1 MLDQVQAFI
10 LKMSGKRFPQ
20 NFGNYREKPTVP
32 SHFNYNS
39 STVQGHGNS
48 FSQFSNAGN
57 YPMHRPMKAP
67 PPKTYQQPVED
78 FSDDDE
84 WLSDDSDDQTY
95 MNDNILRRPNRHQ
108 HGHWPESQ
116 SSHQPPIPPRS
127 PSSMANDN
135 TYLPIDNTRNG
146 EIGRGIIQTQHPT
159 PFSFPSRPPFTPNRP
174 DRAPAPLPNQA
185 RFQPPPPRPL
195 QEDEEDVYEPPVV
208 DPKRAY
214 QPTQRPI
221 VPSPQPSPSSSLKSS
236 SKPPPMRRSF
246 EKGNFS
252 RDGSL
257 NSIGSSG
264 SSDTGDNSSARVPIV
279 ITPRPRPQPKLNN
292 SADMFRMD
300 RVTIS
305 DKKMPPIKPPTSA
318 PVTDSP
324 PAMLPRPVAENP
336 NRIPPVSFSKLGP
349 DTRRLSAGNCTPS
362 RTSLQ
367 SNLANVMKN
376 SFAEVP
382 LRRASDTDNR
392 PKPPPKL
399 PVTSPSGEK
408 EFPRS
413 APPIT
418 GRPSQ
423 ILRQVEDQSWFQN
436 IPRDQAQG
444 LLKLQPEGCFIVRPG
459 RSTPYSLT
467 VLARNKLF
475 NLRVRQ
481 RKDGQYAL
489 GNEKPHELSFPSVIE
504 LVEHHMQSPL
514 VLAEGEGSVK
524 LVCI

>member
-127 PSSMANDN
+127 PSSAMANDN

-318 PVTDSP
+318 PVT
-324 PAMLPRPVAENP
+324 
-336 NRIPPVSFSKLGP
+336 
-349 DTRRLSAGNCTPS
+349 
-362 RTSLQ
+362 
-367 SNLANVMKN
+367 
-376 SFAEVP
+376 
-382 LRRASDTDNR
+382 
-392 PKPPPKL
+392 
-399 PVTSPSGEK
+399 
-408 EFPRS
+408 
-413 APPIT
+413 